1 MRRPMILAL
10 AASAGL
16 LCVGAAQAGAYWA
29 VNINTPEV
37 GAVISNRGIAAQI
50 GVPYGVIGVSSY
62 APDGGYS
69 NYPSYGTGY
78 RAYTSYGDDRCAP
91 LYETAPRVVY
101 VPQDRGWHG
110 DRGRYEG
117 YGHRSRDD
125 RGNRDDRWDQGG
137 RRDFDG
143 GRDHRWHRD

>member
-16 LCVGAAQAGAYWA
+16 LCVGAAQAGGYWA

-50 GVPYGVIGVSSY
+50 GVPYGVVGVSSY

-125 RGNRDDRWDQGG
+125 RWDQGG
-137 RRDFDG
+137 RRDYDG
-143 GRDHRWHRD
+143 IRDHRWHRN

>member
-1 MRRPMILAL
+1 MRRPMFLAL

-16 LCVGAAQAGAYWA
+16 LCVGAAQAGGYWA

-50 GVPYGVIGVSSY
+50 GVPYGVVGVSSY

-125 RGNRDDRWDQGG
+125 RDDRWDQGG
-137 RRDFDG
+137 RRDYDG
-143 GRDHRWHRD
+143 IRDHRWHRN

>member
-16 LCVGAAQAGAYWA
+16 LCVGAAQAGGYWA

-50 GVPYGVIGVSSY
+50 GVPYGVVGVSSY

-125 RGNRDDRWDQGG
+125 RDDRWDQGG
-137 RRDFDG
+137 RRDYDG
-143 GRDHRWHRD
+143 IRDHRWHRN